1 MSSTSTAGRL
11 RCRGM
16 LLVGLTGGIASG
28 KSTVSRRLAEVHG
41 FPVVDAD
48 HVARAVVEPGT
59 PALAEILARFGAGI
73 LLPHGTLDRPRLGAI
88 VFADAM
94 ARADL
99 EAITHPRI
107 AEEMGRRIAALATH
121 GGPVV
126 VDSPLLVEMGHAAA
140 YPEIVVVAS
149 TRETQH
155 ARLVADRGMDPE
167 AAWQR
172 IDSQAS
178 LADKLAVATH
188 VIDNDGT
195 LAELDARIYEVAA
208 ALRARAAA

>member
-1 MSSTSTAGRL
+1 
-11 RCRGM
+11 M

-28 KSTVSRRLAEVHG
+28 KSTVSRRLSAVHG

-48 HVARAVVEPGT
+48 QVARAVVGPGT
-59 PALAEILARFGAGI
+59 PALAEIAERFGPEVLQPDGA
-73 LLPHGTLDRPRLGAI
+73 LDRPRLGAV
-88 VFADAM
+88 VFADPG

-99 EAITHPRI
+99 NAITHPRI
-107 AEEMGRRIAALATH
+107 AEEMGRRIAAHADH
-121 GGPVV
+121 DGPVV

-149 TRETQH
+149 SREVQH
-155 ARLVADRGMDPE
+155 ARLVADRGMDPVE
-167 AAWQR
+167 AWQR
-172 IDSQAS
+172 IDSQAP

-195 LAELDARIYEVAA
+195 LAQLEARVDEVAE
-208 ALRARAAA
+208 ALRDAAQRAGVGLTS